1 MRLRRVGP
9 FFFKAFDMDKPN
21 YYGILP
27 AVVRY
32 AKIADRAKV
41 LYTEITA
48 LANKYGYCTASN
60 NYFADLYECTPQAIS
75 KHIGALEAA
84 GFVQSVLTYEGK
96 QVTERRI
103 YPVAM
108 LAKAEE
114 AANRYQPTVDR
125 VSTDSLEGI
134 NPQLI
139 GYQPQVEVNNT
150 SINTTS
156 KNINNTHTGEIEK
169 LDLESE
175 KYTIN
180 AAARAAS
187 TLREFLK
194 ANEQYLPAG
203 ISAQDLDRAITG
215 YFTKQQA
222 SGKFYD
228 LKPPTKGKI
237 FTWVGKHLAG
247 VQKWHSVAKN
257 IDQRQPPRPAA
268 TQQATYTAPRQQGQA
283 VIGANKD
290 LL

>member
-1 MRLRRVGP
+1 
-9 FFFKAFDMDKPN
+9 MDKPN

-32 AKIADRAKV
+32 AKVADRAKV

-60 NYFADLYECTPQAIS
+60 NYFAELYECTPQAIS
-75 KHIGALEAA
+75 KHIGALEDM
-84 GFVQSVLTYEGK
+84 GFVKSVLRYEGK

-114 AANRYQPTVDR
+114 IATGYQPVVDR
-125 VSTDSLEGI
+125 VSTDSLGGI
-134 NPQLI
+134 NLQLI
-139 GYQPQVEVNNT
+139 GYQPTVEVNNT

-156 KNINNTHTGEIEK
+156 NNINNTHISEIEK

-175 KYTIN
+175 NDTIN
-180 AAARAAS
+180 AAARASA
-187 TLREFLK
+187 TLRDFLK
-194 ANEQYLPAG
+194 ANEQYRPAG
-203 ISAQDLDRAITG
+203 ISAQDLERAITG

-222 SGKFYD
+222 ESKFFD
-228 LKPPTKGKI
+228 LKPPTNGKI
-237 FTWVGKHLAG
+237 FTWVGRHLAG
-247 VQKWHSVAKN
+247 VQKWHSVAKSF
-257 IDQRQPPRPAA
+257 DQRQPQRPGD
-268 TQQATYTAPRQQGQA
+268 TQQATYSAPRPQEQA
-283 VIGANKD
+283 VIGANTD

>member
-1 MRLRRVGP
+1 
-9 FFFKAFDMDKPN
+9 MDKPN

-75 KHIGALEAA
+75 KHIGALESA

-114 AANRYQPTVDR
+114 IANRYQPQVDR
-125 VSTDSLEGI
+125 VSTDSLGGI
-134 NPQLI
+134 NLQLI
-139 GYQPQVEVNNT
+139 GYQPTVEVNNT

-156 KNINNTHTGEIEK
+156 NNINNTHISEIEK

-175 KYTIN
+175 NDTIN
-180 AAARAAS
+180 AAARASA
-187 TLREFLK
+187 TLRDFLK
-194 ANEQYLPAG
+194 ANEQYRPVG
-203 ISAQDLDRAITG
+203 ISAQDLERAITG

-222 SGKFYD
+222 ESKFFD
-228 LKPPTKGKI
+228 LKPPTNGKI
-237 FTWVGKHLAG
+237 FTWVGRHLAG
-247 VQKWHSVAKN
+247 VQKWHSVAKSF
-257 IDQRQPPRPAA
+257 DQRQAPQRPESNKP
-268 TQQATYTAPRQQGQA
+268 TYTPASSRGP
-283 VIGANKD
+283 VEIGDNRD